1 MGQAFGQTIPVYD
14 FAGLL
19 TESGQVESN
28 LLALDLSPQR
38 PLTHFDIV
46 MSLKEA
52 LVDEEVPAVVL
63 EVDQTSLAM
72 PQIEE
77 MSRLLGELKAA
88 GKEVWLYSDSL
99 DFRTA
104 LLGSQATAFVLN
116 PEGNVSLNGLYSE
129 TLYFKGLLDHMGVAV
144 DVVHIGDFKSAGE
157 NFYRTGPSQA
167 AEQQSDLLLDSLYD
181 SLLSQIAKGR
191 GIERAALVAFIEK
204 GSATAKEAEAAQ
216 LVDRL
221 QSRSDLVTALREKY
235 GEESRFE
242 RGYVRKGEK
251 VPEVK
256 SFFDL
261 MKIVFPAKENQ
272 KQKEDYIAVVAFEG
286 AIDFESIAPVRSEV
300 LKLVDDEKCAAL
312 VLRVNSPGGSAL
324 ASEILWEALDEFN
337 ESERPFV
344 VSMGA
349 VAASG
354 GYYIASAAD
363 RILAEPTTITG
374 SIGVV
379 GMKVALGD
387 MMSKVGIT
395 THESKRGAHADLY
408 NSTRPFSEQERG
420 ILRDSM
426 LDVYR
431 TFLKRVTDGRGEKL
445 QDELEKLAGG
455 RVYSGTD
462 ALAVG
467 LVDELGGLGE
477 AIALARSLAEV
488 ESAKAVLLPKPVSAL
503 DSLFERSEDR
513 VSGDQFI
520 TLDSGTAVGLSLD
533 SWWQQHATL
542 GLLPTDKADQI
553 RLHLHRLKSLQKDRI
568 QLIAPPLP
576 SF

>member
-1 MGQAFGQTIPVYD
+1 MGQAFGQTIPIYD

-191 GIERAALVAFIEK
+191 GIERAALVAFIEN

-261 MKIVFPAKENQ
+261 MKIVFPAKENE

-420 ILRDSM
+420 IVRDSM

>member
-191 GIERAALVAFIEK
+191 GIERAALVAFIEN

-420 ILRDSM
+420 IVRDSM

>member
-261 MKIVFPAKENQ
+261 MKIVFPAKENE

-420 ILRDSM
+420 IVRDSM